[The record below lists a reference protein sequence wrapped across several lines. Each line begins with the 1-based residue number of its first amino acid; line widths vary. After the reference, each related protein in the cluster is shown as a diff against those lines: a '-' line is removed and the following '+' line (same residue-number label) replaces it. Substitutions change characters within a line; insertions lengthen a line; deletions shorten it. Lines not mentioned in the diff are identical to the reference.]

1 MERKKLLMT
10 LLSIFLFSL
19 VLACGEFQDL
29 ERSNPYD
36 PEFPK
41 GTLTGAA
48 IITQGGDNSGIIVSV
63 TGTRYSAATNL
74 DGEYIIPQIPVGI
87 YEITA
92 FKPNYK
98 KEKQSGIVVKENGVT
113 VVSDIFLAAGAIA
126 GNVICEGKSENTG
139 IMVSIDYTSYNA
151 MTDNDGNYRIT
162 GVPAGGGYYV
172 TAFYP
177 NFEPYHWGPVTVVEG
192 SGPTTLENGFLK
204 ILRGSIAGVA
214 LLEGG
219 SDHSGIRITLS
230 EPGYSATTNAAGDFE
245 ITGIPAA
252 VGAYSLTASKD
263 NYNSVQK
270 SDITVIANQ
279 QSYVGILQL
288 GALPGSVSGMVSLD
302 DKGPGEY
309 GGISILVNETG
320 VNTTTSGDGSFA
332 VDPIPI
338 GFYTI
343 TALLAGYGSYTYTL
357 FQVTAN
363 QETDLTVR
371 GTKELKRLRGS
382 IVGVALLQGRATTA
396 GSG

>member
-98 KEKQSGIVVKENGVT
+98 KEKRSGIVVEENGVA
-113 VVSDIFLAAGAIA
+113 VVSDIFLAAGTIA
-126 GNVICEGKSENTG
+126 GNVICEGKSGNTG

-177 NFEPYHWGPVTVVEG
+177 NFEPY
-192 SGPTTLENGFLK
+192 
-204 ILRGSIAGVA
+204 
-214 LLEGG
+214 
-219 SDHSGIRITLS
+219 
-230 EPGYSATTNAAGDFE
+230 Y
-245 ITGIPAA
+245 
-252 VGAYSLTASKD
+252 
-263 NYNSVQK
+263 
-270 SDITVIANQ
+270 
-279 QSYVGILQL
+279 
-288 GALPGSVSGMVSLD
+288 
-302 DKGPGEY
+302 
-309 GGISILVNETG
+309 
-320 VNTTTSGDGSFA
+320 
-332 VDPIPI
+332 
-338 GFYTI
+338 
-343 TALLAGYGSYTYTL
+343 
-357 FQVTAN
+357 
-363 QETDLTVR
+363 
-371 GTKELKRLRGS
+371 
-382 IVGVALLQGRATTA
+382 
-396 GSG
+396 